1 MPAVP
6 VVAQVPVAQYKVPI
20 LFFLPAVQAN
30 FVHDSWLVQQRASV
44 VPVVPYFA
52 GSLNFP
58 VVQVTLA
65 PPHLVASFSQQVA
78 FSALVHE
85 VPAQYVVA

>member
-1 MPAVP
+1 
-6 VVAQVPVAQYKVPI
+6 VAQVPVAQYKVPV

-30 FVHDSWLVQQRASV
+30 VVHDAWFVQQRASV
-44 VPVVPYFA
+44 EPVVPYFA

-65 PPHLVASFSQQVA
+65 PPHLVVSLSQQVA
-78 FSALVHE
+78 FSALVQE
-85 VPAQYVVA
+85 VPVQYVVA